1 MASDVPRNT
10 ESCSEHSR
18 RDATRNLALSAVK
31 ETQHALR
38 IGIDTGGTFTDFVI
52 FNPATG
58 ELTTFKIPSTPNNPA
73 FAVLEGIQRISNLHS
88 PFSILQITHGSTVA
102 TNALLERKGART
114 ALITTKGFRDVLAI
128 GRQNRPALYDLT
140 PTLPPP
146 LVPDEL
152 RLEVN
157 ERVDAQGNVLIPLT
171 SEETTNCQLS
181 ITSGPLK
188 IESVAICLLFSFLH
202 PEHEAKIAEKL
213 RAAGYFVSP
222 SHEILPEYR
231 EYERTATT
239 VVNAYVSPIMDRYLG
254 QLGDALG
261 SQRVSDSAIRRFR
274 DITNQQ
280 TNQLTN
286 YQSPITDHQSSIT
299 QSPNYPI
306 TQLHIMQSNGG
317 IISPAQARR
326 EAVRCILSG
335 PAGGLVAA
343 QNLPHNSA
351 TQRVSDKA
359 NPQLHQST
367 DHQSP
372 THQIT
377 HSLNLLTFD
386 MGGTSTDVSL
396 IQDAPTITTEAE
408 IGGLPIRV
416 PVLDI
421 HTIGAGGGSIAWI
434 DPGGGLRV
442 GPQSAGADPGPA
454 CYGRSSH
461 PAPDTSSVTPTVTDA
476 NLLLGRLLPG
486 HFLGGQMPLYPDLAQ
501 AAITPLAAQ
510 LGLTPIETALG
521 IIAIANAHMARA
533 LRVISVERGHDPT
546 DFALVSFGGAGGLHA
561 ADLARELGIPRIV
574 ISPYAAVFSALGML
588 MADVVKDYS
597 QTVMLPGNTSI
608 SHLRSQFS
616 PLLTRARTNLLAE
629 SVHEDHITLHSQLD
643 VRYHGQSYE
652 LTVPFTETW
661 QDTFDE
667 TYRANYGYAP
677 PSAELEIVNLRVR
690 AVGSVPSPKIKPVP
704 YGGKDPISA
713 LIGSRRVYLA
723 PVSSNVPVYDGERL
737 TPGNQIPG
745 PALIIRPDTTIL
757 LSPSDL
763 AEVDGYHNLL
773 IQIHSSHS

>member
-1 MASDVPRNT
+1 MSSDAPRT
-10 ESCSEHSR
+10 TQYG
-18 RDATRNLALSAVK
+18 TRKLALSAVE

-38 IGIDTGGTFTDFVI
+38 IGIDTGGTFTDFVV
-52 FNPATG
+52 FNPDTG
-58 ELTTFKIPSTPNNPA
+58 ELTTFKLPSTPHNPA
-73 FAVLEGIQRISNLHS
+73 LAVLEGIQRISNLHS
-88 PFSILQITHGSTVA
+88 PFSNLQITHGSTVA

-152 RLEVN
+152 RFEVD

-171 SEETTNCQLS
+171 SEETAHCQLS
-181 ITSGPLK
+181 ITNYPLK
-188 IESVAICLLFSFLH
+188 IESVAICLLFSFLR

-213 RAAGYFVSP
+213 RTAGYFVSS

-254 QLGDALG
+254 QLEDALE
-261 SQRVSDSAIRRFR
+261 SQRVSKSANLKS
-274 DITNQQ
+274 TNQQ
-280 TNQLTN
+280 TSTYPLT
-286 YQSPITDHQSSIT
+286 QSPILRPLSGRVSNLQ
-299 QSPNYPI
+299 
-306 TQLHIMQSNGG
+306 IMQSNGG

-343 QNLPHNSA
+343 QNLPHESA
-351 TQRVSDKA
+351 SQRVSESAKLKSA
-359 NPQLHQST
+359 IP
-367 DHQSP
+367 QSP
-372 THQIT
+372 NHETNNQQSPI
-377 HSLNLLTFD
+377 SNLLTFD

-396 IQDAPTITTEAE
+396 IQDTPTLTTEAE

-434 DPGGGLRV
+434 DPGGGLQV

-454 CYGRSSH
+454 SYGRTSH
-461 PAPDTSSVTPTVTDA
+461 LPPDTLPLTPTVTDA
-476 NLLLGRLLPG
+476 NLFLNRLLPD
-486 HFLGGQMPLYPDLAQ
+486 HFLGGQMPLYPNLAQ
-501 AAITPLAAQ
+501 AAIAPLAAQ

-533 LRVISVERGHDPT
+533 LRVISVERGHDPA
-546 DFALVSFGGAGGLHA
+546 DFTLVSFGGAGGLHA
-561 ADLARELGIPRIV
+561 ADLARELGIPRV
-574 ISPYAAVFSALGML
+574 LISPYASVFSALGML

-597 QTVMLPGNTSI
+597 QTVMLPGNTPI
-608 SHLRSQFS
+608 SNLQFQFS
-616 PLLTRARTNLLAE
+616 NLLTRARANLLAE
-629 SVHEDHITLHSQLD
+629 SISEDLIALYPQLD
-643 VRYHGQSYE
+643 VRFRGQSYE
-652 LTVPFTETW
+652 LTIPFTETW

-667 TYRANYGYAP
+667 TYRATYGYAP
-677 PSAELEIVNLRVR
+677 MDGELEIVNLRVH
-690 AVGSVPSPKIKPVP
+690 AVGRVPSPEIKPAP
-704 YGGKDPISA
+704 RGGSDPAPA
-713 LIGSRRVYLA
+713 LLGTRAVYLDPA
-723 PVSSNVPVYDGERL
+723 PRQIPVYDGERL

-745 PALIIRPDTTIL
+745 PALVIRPDTTIL

-763 AEVDGYHNLL
+763 AEVDSYHNLL
-773 IQIHSSHS
+773 IQIYSPNS